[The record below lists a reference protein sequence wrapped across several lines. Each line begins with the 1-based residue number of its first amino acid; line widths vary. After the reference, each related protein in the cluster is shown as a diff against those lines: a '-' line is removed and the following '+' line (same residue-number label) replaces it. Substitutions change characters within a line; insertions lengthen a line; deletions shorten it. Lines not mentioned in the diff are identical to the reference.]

1 MSSFWKFMG
10 GLLVGAAAAHLVNE
24 EYKKRKQGS
33 PPTVGNQTQPKQGSS
48 EPVSSKTDNET
59 ITIEKLIREYE
70 SKKNRTR
77 QQNDTLDL
85 LRIKLKQLKGN

>member
-33 PPTVGNQTQPKQGSS
+33 PPTRKEEPKTPPQPKMSS
-48 EPVSSKTDNET
+48 NVHSEENMVMD
-59 ITIEKLIREYE
+59 LIRTYE
-70 SKKNRTR
+70 EKKNKTR
-77 QQNDTLDL
+77 KDQDTLDL
-85 LRIKLKQLKGN
+85 LRIKLRQIQKS

>member
-33 PPTVGNQTQPKQGSS
+33 PPTRREEPKTPPQSKMSNNVHS
-48 EPVSSKTDNET
+48 EENMVMD
-59 ITIEKLIREYE
+59 LIRTYE
-70 SKKNRTR
+70 EKKNKTR
-77 QQNDTLDL
+77 KDQDTLDL
-85 LRIKLKQLKGN
+85 LRIKLRQIQKS